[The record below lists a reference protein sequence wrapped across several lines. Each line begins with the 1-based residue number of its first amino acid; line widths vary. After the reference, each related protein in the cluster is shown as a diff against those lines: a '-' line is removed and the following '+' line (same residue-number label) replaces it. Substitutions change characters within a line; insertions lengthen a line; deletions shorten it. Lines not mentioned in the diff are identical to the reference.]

1 MHSATRTRT
10 RTSAPQLDP
19 AYGPSGDPV
28 LDIEI
33 AHEEHGVIPL
43 DGTPGAARE
52 PGLQRYLRWKI
63 RDFMRYR
70 AAFLIPIALLAVWI
84 FHHNYNPE
92 LVEATVGN
100 PNDREFGALRSEPAV
115 FRWISLVAG
124 IVAGLGSSLLAT
136 AGIVSRER
144 EGGHQRFLFA
154 KPVKLTSYYLQSLLV
169 SGVGTVAIVAFL
181 EVVIAAAF
189 GRTVPIGLALLGSAA
204 GFVTVGGLTFLLS
217 TLIRFDF
224 AVAGLLSV
232 LSLLLHAA
240 AEDGKWWAVATAW
253 LLPPLHKFEAFF
265 PGSPRSG
272 PAGIAGAILQ
282 LVGYG
287 AVYIAAGVA
296 VLRRRSI
303 VR

>member
-1 MHSATRTRT
+1 MSSIRAGLRRT
-10 RTSAPQLDP
+10 PQ
-19 AYGPSGDPV
+19 
-28 LDIEI
+28 
-33 AHEEHGVIPL
+33 
-43 DGTPGAARE
+43 GTPGAARE
-52 PGLQRYLRWKI
+52 PGLRRYLRWQV
-63 RDFMRYR
+63 RDFLRYR
-70 AAFLIPIALLAVWI
+70 AAFLVPLALLAVWI

-100 PNDREFGALRSEPAV
+100 AADREFGNLRTEGGV
-115 FRWISLVAG
+115 FRWISLLLG
-124 IVAGLGSSLLAT
+124 LVAGLGASLLAT

-144 EGGHQRFLFA
+144 EGGQQKFLFA
-154 KPVKLTSYYLQSLLV
+154 KPVRLARYYLQSLAV
-169 SGVGTVAIVAFL
+169 SGVGTIALVAFL

-189 GRTVPIGLALLGSAA
+189 GRTVPIGLALLGSSA
-204 GFVTVGGLTFLLS
+204 GFVAVGGLTFLLS

-232 LSLLLHAA
+232 LSVLLHAA
-240 AEDGKWWAVATAW
+240 AEQGRWWAGATAW

-272 PAGIAGAILQ
+272 AAGIAEAVVH

-296 VLRRRSI
+296 VLRKRSI